1 MKRGLFAS
9 CLLCM
14 MLNVCGL
21 TGMTRAEDATP
32 TPTPGAAEAVQP
44 AEEEMKLNVN
54 FASKEELLTLPGIDD
69 ALTAAIMTTR
79 PFAALDDLRKVE
91 GMTQQTFDDM
101 LEFIEITPLNI
112 NAATVAQLQILPD
125 VDEQMARAIIDGR
138 PYKIVEELLKI
149 KGFGEARLNAMR
161 SLIDAAPVDP
171 NAATRGWDVK
181 QRRQPR
187 GMRHTEG
194 NENSG
199 Q

>member
-1 MKRGLFAS
+1 MKRRLFTT
-9 CLLCM
+9 CFLCIV
-14 MLNVCGL
+14 LNVCGL
-21 TGMTRAEDATP
+21 AAVTRAEEATP
-32 TPTPGAAEAVQP
+32 TPTPAAAEAVQP

-54 FASKEELLTLPGIDD
+54 FASQDELLTLPGMDD
-69 ALTAAIMTTR
+69 TLAAAIITAR
-79 PFAALDDLRKVE
+79 PFATPDDLRKVE

-149 KGFGEARLNAMR
+149 KGFGEPRLNAMR

-187 GMRHTEG
+187 GMRHAEG